1 MRQLIFL
8 SQYKVNIKEAK
19 KKKKTGYDLCW
30 EIPDPAQLLFYA
42 H

>member
-8 SQYKVNIKEAK
+8 SQYKVNIKEA